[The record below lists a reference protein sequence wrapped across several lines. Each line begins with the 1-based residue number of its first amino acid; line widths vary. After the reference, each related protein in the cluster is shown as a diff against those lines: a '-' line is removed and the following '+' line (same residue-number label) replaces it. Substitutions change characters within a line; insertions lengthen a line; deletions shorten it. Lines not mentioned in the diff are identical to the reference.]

1 MEEKS
6 KIRKIEFE
14 ELQEEKKE
22 ENFKDIDF
30 LSEIDMELKVELA
43 RTTQTTKDILT
54 LEEGSVIKLDKIAGE
69 NVDILFNDKKIAKGE
84 VVLVD
89 EAYGIRITTFKDNK
103 K

>member
-1 MEEKS
+1 MEEKN

-14 ELQEEKKE
+14 DLEEGKNSKD
-22 ENFKDIDF
+22 NQDIDF
-30 LSEIDMELKVELA
+30 LANIDMELKVELA
-43 RTTQTTKDILT
+43 RTTKTTKDILT

-69 NVDILFNDKKIAKGE
+69 NVDILFNEKKIAKGE

-89 EAYGIRITTFKDNK
+89 EAYGIRITTFKDK

>member
-1 MEEKS
+1 MEEKN

-14 ELQEEKKE
+14 ELQEEKEEGKE
-22 ENFKDIDF
+22 QEIDF
-30 LSEIDMELKVELA
+30 LSEIDMELKIELA
-43 RTTQTTKDILT
+43 RTSQTTKDILT

>member
-1 MEEKS
+1 MEEKN

-14 ELQEEKKE
+14 ELQEEKEEEKE
-22 ENFKDIDF
+22 QEIDF

-43 RTTQTTKDILT
+43 RTSQTTKDILT

>member
-1 MEEKS
+1 MEEKN

-14 ELQEEKKE
+14 ELQEEKEEGKE
-22 ENFKDIDF
+22 QKIDF
-30 LSEIDMELKVELA
+30 LSEIDMELKIELA
-43 RTTQTTKDILT
+43 RTSQTTKDILT

>member
-1 MEEKS
+1 MEEKN

-22 ENFKDIDF
+22 DKTQEIDF

-43 RTTQTTKDILT
+43 RTSQTTKDILT